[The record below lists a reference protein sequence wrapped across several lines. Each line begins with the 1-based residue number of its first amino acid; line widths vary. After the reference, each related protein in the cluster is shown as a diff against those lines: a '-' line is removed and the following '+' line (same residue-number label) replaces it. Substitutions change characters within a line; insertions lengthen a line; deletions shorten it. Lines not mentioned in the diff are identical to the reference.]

1 MPWKGLSD
9 PERFTDYTWSA
20 AGLKCGSGMRRPS
33 RYRVGGK
40 NAGCFGSREA
50 SVGVCGRHEGSARK
64 WCWKRRWEMPR
75 QGRACYAALGLE
87 PIPWATGSQFLV
99 LCHQLHVNPVLAA
112 LHRTLRPVLGRPSTS
127 AFPHSRQGEKK
138 CDRTRYP
145 IIGITSTLLA

>member
-40 NAGCFGSREA
+40 SAGCFGSREA

-99 LCHQLHVNPVLAA
+99 LCHQLHAQDTAA
-112 LHRTLRPVLGRPSTS
+112 SSRPSLYFRLPPLKAGWEEMWPNKVSHHRDNFNTAS
-127 AFPHSRQGEKK
+127 LKK
-138 CDRTRYP
+138 KNDT
-145 IIGITSTLLA
+145 